1 MFAGKNFIAANS
13 TMAVSNITISAQ
25 SESQVQQIMD
35 AVKTNQGLPRDQQA
49 HLNVTVIM
57 DPAATSAS
65 QSSKMTSIV
74 DTASQ
79 YIES

>member
-1 MFAGKNFIAANS
+1 M
-13 TMAVSNITISAQ
+13 
-25 SESQVQQIMD
+25 E
-35 AVKTNQGLPRDQQA
+35 AVKKNQALPKELQS
-49 HLNVTVIM
+49 HFNVTVIM

-65 QSSKMTSIV
+65 KAVGLV